1 MRVIRRV
8 DLSQVTRQE
17 AIFRN
22 QFLLLEFT
30 IDKCDI
36 SVLVEFSASYEEL
49 VGRFETI
56 TWRAVIVE
64 EA

>member
-1 MRVIRRV
+1 
-8 DLSQVTRQE
+8 
-17 AIFRN
+17 
-22 QFLLLEFT
+22 LLLEFT